1 MYSLIEI
8 KKELNSHELE
18 ILRSELDRK
27 RKSTGIAYT
36 LWFFLSF
43 FGIHKFYQG
52 KFLQGILYIIAPT
65 LAFLTMGIG
74 LFSSLTGD
82 LETGGDIAGFG
93 LLSFIVYVVW
103 WIIDL
108 FTLHRQVEKVNQK
121 IERKILNKIKE

>member
-1 MYSLIEI
+1 MSSLIEM

-18 ILRSELDRK
+18 ILKSELDRK
-27 RKSTGIAYT
+27 RKSTGIAYA

-74 LFSSLTGD
+74 LFGSLTGD
-82 LETGGDIAGFG
+82 LETGGGIAGFG

>member
-1 MYSLIEI
+1 MSSLIEM

-18 ILRSELDRK
+18 ILKSELDRK
-27 RKSTGIAYT
+27 RKSTGIAYA

-52 KFLQGILYIIAPT
+52 KFLQSILYIIAPT

-74 LFSSLTGD
+74 LYSFLIGD

-93 LLSFIVYVVW
+93 LFALIVYFVW

-121 IERKILNKIKE
+121 IERKILNKLKK

>member
-1 MYSLIEI
+1 MSSLVEM
-8 KKELNSHELE
+8 KKKLNSHELE
-18 ILRSELDRK
+18 ILKSELDRK
-27 RKSTGIAYT
+27 RKSTGIAYA

>member
-1 MYSLIEI
+1 MSSLVEM
-8 KKELNSHELE
+8 KKKLNSHELE

-93 LLSFIVYVVW
+93 LLLCMLCGGLLICSPFI
-103 WIIDL
+103 D
-108 FTLHRQVEKVNQK
+108 K
-121 IERKILNKIKE
+121 